1 MAQFTNRAQLSYNNE
16 TVSSNVATGEIL
28 EILSASK
35 VALSGTY
42 GADGS
47 VTYVVSAV
55 NTGTTPITGVSVS
68 DDLGAY
74 PFGTS
79 TLYPLTYEENAVRLY
94 VNGILQPAPI
104 VTVGPPVVF
113 SGITIPAGGSMVL
126 VYEAQVNSY
135 APQGA
140 GDTIVN
146 TATVTANG
154 ISTPITASATIT
166 TVNDPVL
173 GITKSVEP
181 STVAENGTI
190 TYTFLIQNYGNE
202 EAAATANVTVT
213 DTFDPVLEGITVTL
227 NGAPLAEG
235 TGYTYAEAS
244 GQFATVPSVITV
256 PAATYA
262 QDPVSGEWT
271 TTPGS
276 AVLTVSGTI

>member
-16 TVSSNVATGEIL
+16 TVSSNVTTGEIL
-28 EILSASK
+28 EILSAAK

-42 GADGS
+42 DADGS

-74 PFGTS
+74 PFGAS

-94 VNGILQPAPI
+94 VNGVLQPAPT
-104 VTVGPPVVF
+104 VTAGPPVVF

-126 VYEAQVNSY
+126 VYEAQVNSF
-135 APQGA
+135 APLGA

>member
-16 TVSSNVATGEIL
+16 IVNSNVTTGEIV
-28 EILSASK
+28 EVLSAAK
-35 VALSGTY
+35 VAVRDTY
-42 GADGS
+42 GTDGD

-55 NTGTTPITGVSVS
+55 NSGTTPITGVTVS

-74 PFGTS
+74 PFGTT

-94 VNGILQPAPI
+94 INGVLQPAPT
-104 VTVGPPVVF
+104 VTAGPPVVF
-113 SGITIPAGGSMVL
+113 SGITIPAGGDMVL
-126 VYEAQVNSY
+126 VYEAQVNSF

-154 ISTPITASATIT
+154 ISAPVTASATIT
-166 TVNDPVL
+166 TVNEPL
-173 GITKSVEP
+173 LTITKSVSP
-181 STVAENGTI
+181 TTVAENGTI

-227 NGAPLAEG
+227 NGTPLAES
-235 TGYTYAEAS
+235 TGYTYTETS

-271 TTPGS
+271 TTPGT